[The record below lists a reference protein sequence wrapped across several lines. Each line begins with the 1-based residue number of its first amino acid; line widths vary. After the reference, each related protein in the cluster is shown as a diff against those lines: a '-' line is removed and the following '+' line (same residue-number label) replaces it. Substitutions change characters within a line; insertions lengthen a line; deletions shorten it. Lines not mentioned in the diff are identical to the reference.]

1 MEQKRTLDSILYS
14 RVSVD
19 RALKLIS
26 TRSKSNL
33 LLTQDN
39 TRKSYIRKTS
49 RKILNKIPRL
59 KTLNKGKENQG
70 FRLQIIG
77 SKEKI
82 ESYIHLSKKRITT
95 PEILNNRDHNQY
107 RPSTSPFLNQK
118 PKREIIKIELPREL
132 EDSPNDTDSIIM
144 ESKLK
149 NVYF

>member
-1 MEQKRTLDSILYS
+1 MEQKRTLDNILYS
-14 RVSVD
+14 RVSID

-59 KTLNKGKENQG
+59 KIFNKSKENQG
-70 FRLQIIG
+70 SRLQIIG

-95 PEILNNRDHNQY
+95 PEILNIHDHNQC
-107 RPSTSPFLNQK
+107 RPCTSPFLNRK

-132 EDSPNDTDSIIM
+132 EDSPNDTESIIM

-149 NVYF
+149 NVNF

>member
-1 MEQKRTLDSILYS
+1 MEQKRTLDNILYS
-14 RVSVD
+14 RVSID

-59 KTLNKGKENQG
+59 KIFNKSKENQG
-70 FRLQIIG
+70 SRLQIIG

-95 PEILNNRDHNQY
+95 PEILNIHDQNQY
-107 RPSTSPFLNQK
+107 RPCTSPFLNRK

-132 EDSPNDTDSIIM
+132 EDSPNDTESIIM

-149 NVYF
+149 NVNF